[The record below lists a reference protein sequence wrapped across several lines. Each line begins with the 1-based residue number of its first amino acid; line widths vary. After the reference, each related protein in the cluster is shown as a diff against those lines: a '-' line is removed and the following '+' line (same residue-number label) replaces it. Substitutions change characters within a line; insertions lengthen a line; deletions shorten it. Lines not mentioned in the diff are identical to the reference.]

1 VEERGA
7 EAGLVLL
14 ARLARADGAA
24 SELCVAGAV
33 PAAVRAATTHRA
45 SVGVRAAVADLLE
58 AAVGSGDED
67 CVMRVAH
74 FATPVIVA
82 LARTQ
87 DAAMQVR
94 ALRMMRTLCVNNFNK
109 FSMQKGFEVP
119 PPHPHAAR
127 ARARVRV
134 RVRVRGGGVDRVQSP
149 S

>member
-1 VEERGA
+1 M
-7 EAGLVLL
+7 LL

-119 PPHPHAAR
+119 PPHPPAARAR